1 MNFIFSLSLIIAL
14 TAVLLSLLSEKYWTK
29 EREKAVLINVGGAD
43 YFHDGNN
50 RCNCETIDLTAKYY
64 QAEFGGS
71 GRPFDGIT
79 IRAVIE
85 GQKPYEILAKVFL
98 SDSRFVVNGNIS
110 IIHRSRFDG
119 KIFYYDAKKEKKY
132 INAKEDIGLF
142 DYDLIFIKDD
152 KNSIV
157 ASFLFLLVESIDDDK
172 IYNNRI
178 VVESQEP
185 ETAEVEQ
192 NAE

>member
-29 EREKAVLINVGGAD
+29 ERGKAVLINVGGAD
-43 YFHDGNN
+43 YFNDGNN
-50 RCNCETIDLTAKYY
+50 RCNCETIDLTNKYY
-64 QAEFGGS
+64 QAEFGGP

-119 KIFYYDAKKEKKY
+119 KIFYYDAKKEKNTLMQK
-132 INAKEDIGLF
+132 KTSDC
-142 DYDLIFIKDD
+142 LITI
-152 KNSIV
+152 
-157 ASFLFLLVESIDDDK
+157 LYL
-172 IYNNRI
+172 
-178 VVESQEP
+178 
-185 ETAEVEQ
+185 
-192 NAE
+192 